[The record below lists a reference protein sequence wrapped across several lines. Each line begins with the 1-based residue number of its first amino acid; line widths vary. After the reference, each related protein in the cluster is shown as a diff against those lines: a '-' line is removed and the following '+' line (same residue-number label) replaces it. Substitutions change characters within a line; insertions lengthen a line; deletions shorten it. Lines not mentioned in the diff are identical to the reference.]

1 LRKNGGGSLTESIAL
16 TGLFIEQGPV
26 LQVKD
31 SEGLVQQY
39 DDTDRGI
46 AWKGPLVVMISKFSA
61 SASEILAG
69 AIQDYH
75 RGLIV
80 GDSSTHGKGTVQT
93 MMDIGPMIF
102 HVNNPDDLGSLKLTV
117 QQFYRPNG
125 DSTQQRGV
133 LSDIILPSITDH
145 MDVSERDLDYPV
157 AFDKVPAASFH
168 RFDAVS
174 ANVVSTLKELSS
186 QRMEKSEEFGKLAK
200 NIKKYEEQKAK
211 KQVPLNE
218 QKFLSRRAELDAD
231 AEEEKTLDEQ
241 NNGTT
246 EVIKRSF
253 YENEVLAITLDYLRL
268 LGKDKVANAGNLPVP
283 N

>member
-1 LRKNGGGSLTESIAL
+1 
-16 TGLFIEQGPV
+16 
-26 LQVKD
+26 
-31 SEGLVQQY
+31 VQQY

-93 MMDIGPMIF
+93 MMDLGPQMF
-102 HVNNPDDLGSLKLTV
+102 RVANPPDLGSLKLTV

-133 LSDIILPSITDH
+133 LSDIVLPSITDH

-157 AFDKVPAASFH
+157 AFDKVPAVGFH
-168 RFDAVS
+168 RYDAVS

-186 QRMEKSEEFGKLAK
+186 QRIDSSQDFAKLDK
-200 NIKKYEEQKAK
+200 NIKRYVEQKAK
-211 KQVPLNE
+211 KEVPLNE
-218 QKFLSRRAELDAD
+218 AKFLARRAELDSD
-231 AEEEKTLDEQ
+231 AEDEKTFEEQ
-241 NNGTT
+241 ANGTD
-246 EVIKRSF
+246 EVIKRTF
-253 YENEVLAITLDYLRL
+253 YENEVLGITVDYLRL
-268 LGKDKVANAGNLPVP
+268 LGKDKVAKAARAAVP